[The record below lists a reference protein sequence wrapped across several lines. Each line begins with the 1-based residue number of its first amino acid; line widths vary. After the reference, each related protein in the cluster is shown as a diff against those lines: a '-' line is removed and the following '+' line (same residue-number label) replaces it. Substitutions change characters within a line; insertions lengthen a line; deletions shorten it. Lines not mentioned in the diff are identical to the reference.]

1 MHIEEGVECGSRLT
15 GAASCGTMLGKMP
28 ASPSFRQP
36 RFQRSWFDSA
46 LGMSLIQA
54 TQRQATPLLTSH
66 IGVRGLF
73 LRPTANVSPLLSGNM
88 LQATVSLHQGSDV
101 LDGDV
106 RCLEGNLPFESET
119 MSLVYLLHTLDSA
132 IDPHSLIAECARV
145 LQPEG
150 VMFVVS
156 LSTTSLWRLRWSGR
170 ALRPLSEQATRRLL
184 RDRGLEVDY
193 GVGLGPI
200 WPYMAEAMSRHEHQ
214 PASRWVPDPL
224 RASLLL
230 MARKRR
236 AGMTPILMRKS
247 SVAMGS
253 HAHAG

>member
-1 MHIEEGVECGSRLT
+1 
-15 GAASCGTMLGKMP
+15 MLGKMP
-28 ASPSFRQP
+28 ASPSLRQP
-36 RFQRSWFDSA
+36 RSDLSWFDSA
-46 LGMSLIQA
+46 LGMSLIQS

-73 LRPTANVSPLLSGNM
+73 LRPTAKVSPLLSGNM
-88 LQATVSLHQGSDV
+88 LQATVSLHQDREGF
-101 LDGDV
+101 DGDV
-106 RCLEGNLPFESET
+106 RCSEGDLPFESET

-132 IDPHSLIAECARV
+132 IDPHTLIAECARV
-145 LQPEG
+145 LQSEG

-170 ALRPLSEQATRRLL
+170 ALRPMSEQKTRRLL
-184 RDRGLEVDY
+184 RDAGLEVDY
-193 GVGLGPI
+193 GVGLGPV
-200 WPYMAEAMSRHEHQ
+200 WPRQANVMSPHQHE
-214 PASRWVPDPL
+214 PASRWMPDPL

-236 AGMTPILMRKS
+236 AGITPIPMRKS
-247 SVAMGS
+247 ALSIGS